1 MSRARRPIHEDIP
14 ARSVSGRGRFHGRVD
29 DLPQQACGHSGRPGD
44 SAIGGQLSGLVSG
57 STNDYLAG
65 MPGAIGDSARRNQRT
80 SAAVVAQ
87 RERVTRRPM
96 ADCVKPGPLIDLD
109 VKECMDGMR
118 VKDW

>member
-1 MSRARRPIHEDIP
+1 MKIFLLVLCLVVAGFMAVSTTSHNKP
-14 ARSVSGRGRFHGRVD
+14 AATVAA
-29 DLPQQACGHSGRPGD
+29 QAIAPL
-44 SAIGGQLSGLVSG
+44 AGQLSGLVSG

-109 VKECMDGMR
+109 VKECMDGTR